1 MRKLFELNLDF
12 NLWYKNELMHSWIN
26 RPKIDRNS
34 SKDEVFEVGILILL
48 VISFINISLLLLSPL
63 FIISCIV
70 NFIYYFVKDYYEK
83 KAEIKRQKKLKTEIE
98 AWIDYYKQR
107 VNKITP
113 LKLGNSVMSSYDL
126 NRINPQDLNIEGFK
140 HLFKEYNKKFILR
153 FLRNINNEYYTVNS
167 KTNKVTCRLSARRSI
182 RDIYLIV
189 KYYFPEITFEQVL
202 EDIIKLYNEQF
213 INGSF
218 CNDVRLYVFYT
229 DQISFLRYP
238 DKTLE
243 LSQELTFKDLINYF
257 NSK

>member
-12 NLWYKNELMHSWIN
+12 NLWYKNELIHSWN
-26 RPKIDRNS
+26 NHSKIDRDSNN
-34 SKDEVFEVGILILL
+34 DEVFEMGILMVFLIS
-48 VISFINISLLLLSPL
+48 VINFGLFLMSPL
-63 FIISCIV
+63 FIISCII

-113 LKLGNSVMSSYDL
+113 LKLGNSVMSHWNID
-126 NRINPQDLNIEGFK
+126 RINPQDLNIEGFK

-167 KTNKVTCRLSARRSI
+167 VTNKVTCRLGARRSI

-202 EDIIKLYNEQF
+202 EDIVELYNEQF

-229 DQISFLRYP
+229 DQISFSRNPY
-238 DKTLE
+238 KTLE

-257 NSK
+257 NNK